1 MPTCFGQQSEASLED
16 TTAFLKSKILGSK
29 ATGDQEGRFK
39 GCSWYISQSESN
51 DRFEVKQCS
60 IIASHTSL
68 LLLQVTEGR
77 CMAPSPEVQVPST
90 SVLEFS
96 LANLAVNSTKV
107 DEYPAFLETESYK
120 PPIYRVVLRFSEPVN
135 PFPGSHRTKP
145 YKEWSFA
152 MRDKEM
158 ADRVLRAFN
167 HAAVLCGAKKEVF

>member
-1 MPTCFGQQSEASLED
+1 ML
-16 TTAFLKSKILGSK
+16 
-29 ATGDQEGRFK
+29 
-39 GCSWYISQSESN
+39 WYISQSESN

-77 CMAPSPEVQVPST
+77 CMATHPEVQVPST

-152 MRDKEM
+152 DARQRNGGSCATCFQSCCGTVRREEGS
-158 ADRVLRAFN
+158 VLSFRKTPRSPTDSVDNAWLSHYRRPRN
-167 HAAVLCGAKKEVF
+167 IGRSH